1 MIARIRTHGPE
12 ALFYLLWSLALVGL
26 RSSQVLSELD
36 RFYDLEFTIMG
47 QLALSVAHGTLDM
60 SDPFAL
66 LASYQYMAFAPGTLV
81 AQVLTLLFSVPLG
94 ANGFALIGSSVACE
108 VAFLVA
114 WIYCG
119 RSMLSR
125 RWVCLSLLPVLFA
138 PWHAVQW
145 QLMPFG
151 NHSEFLVVPMVALAF
166 HVRAV
171 DIRWWHWLG
180 LLAWVAA
187 GVFLYRL
194 NLASAAGLT
203 LAALTVRESRRP
215 TAALLVTAA
224 LACLVLVL
232 LRQGPGLGFSGELVI
247 QSWEQLSPMSLW
259 TTVWD
264 KVPQLAH
271 PCWGMMTACEPI
283 TAPPG
288 WNVVYKSI
296 LVGFA
301 PVVLWVGYRHPA
313 TRTPAAFVFGW
324 CVAAFLIPIV
334 IQREGLAL
342 LPSRYFLATFYALL
356 ACGLVALGRGG
367 TRLRVVVALGF
378 VLLTVGGL
386 DVARRHHH
394 PEKWSANRQLD
405 VLALGHR
412 IGATSVYLDDMPYY
426 ERTLRARRDE
436 PYVHNQA
443 TAHILDNDT
452 LCCPGGDGLPPAVP
466 HCLRPQAGLR
476 WHDPLSRS
484 WHELLPADGSSGVPP
499 DMLPLAVFVGD
510 TAWAGSYGLEL
521 LHGEEP
527 VAGELE
533 QWSDPGDGPG
543 SARRWVRFVPDQPL
557 IPDGRYL
564 WRASPGHDA
573 LERLPYSDTEEVSF
587 VVGEEFTT
595 AIPSAPVLVSAS
607 ASGARAGAG
616 GCGWDGVH
624 RVDLRIDVQ
633 PTGPGTPGQLHL
645 FARADGA
652 SQRLP
657 WRTAL
662 VPESYTAVHLT
673 YLVRDDGGSAPPL
686 CLHAVHVNAAGES
699 SDPSEERCLPFVD

>member
-12 ALFYLLWSLALVGL
+12 ILFYLLWSLALVGL

-36 RFYDLEFTIMG
+36 RIYDLEFTIMG
-47 QLALSVAHGTLDM
+47 RLALSVAHGTLDV
-60 SDPFAL
+60 SDPWAL
-66 LASYQYMAFAPGTLV
+66 PASYQYMAFAPGTLV
-81 AQVLTLLFSVPLG
+81 TQVLTLLFSVPFG

-119 RSMLSR
+119 RSMMSR
-125 RWVCLSLLPVLFA
+125 RWVSLSLLPVLFA

-151 NHSEFLVVPMVALAF
+151 NHSEFLVVPLVALAF
-166 HVRAV
+166 YVRAV

-180 LLAWVAA
+180 LLAWVAL

-194 NLASAAGLT
+194 TLASAAGLA
-203 LAALTVRESRRP
+203 LAALTVRGSRRP
-215 TAALLVTAA
+215 TAALLITATMACVA
-224 LACLVLVL
+224 LLV
-232 LRQGPGLGFSGELVI
+232 LRQGPGMGFSGELVI
-247 QSWEQLSPMSLW
+247 QSWERLSPMSLW
-259 TTVWD
+259 ATAWD
-264 KVPQLAH
+264 KLPQLAH

-288 WNVVYKSI
+288 WNVAYKSI
-296 LVGFA
+296 LAGFA
-301 PVVLWVGYRHPA
+301 PLVLWVGYRHPA

-324 CVAAFLIPIV
+324 CAAAFLIPIV
-334 IQREGLAL
+334 IQREGLTL

-367 TRLRVVVALGF
+367 TRLRVVVAVGF

-412 IGATSVYLDDMPYY
+412 IGATRIYLDDMPYY

-436 PYVHNQA
+436 PYIHNQA
-443 TAHILDNDT
+443 TTHILDNDT
-452 LCCPGGDGLPPAVP
+452 LCCPGGDGLLPAVP

-484 WHELLPADGSSGVPP
+484 WHELHPADGSAGVPP
-499 DMLPLAVFVGD
+499 NTLPLAVFVGD
-510 TAWAGSYGLEL
+510 TAWAESYGLEL
-521 LHGEEP
+521 MHGGEP

-533 QWSDPGDGPG
+533 QWNEPGDGPF

-564 WRASPGHDA
+564 WSASPGPAA
-573 LERLPYSDTEEVSF
+573 LDRLPYSDIAEVSF
-587 VVGEEFTT
+587 VVGEEDPA
-595 AIPSAPVLVSAS
+595 AIPSAPVVASAS
-607 ASGARAGAG
+607 ASGVRAGAG
-616 GCGWDGVH
+616 ECSWHGYH

-633 PTGPGTPGQLHL
+633 PTAPGTPGQLHL
-645 FARADGA
+645 FAGGEDV
-652 SQRLP
+652 SQGQP

-662 VPESYTAVHLT
+662 VPESYSTVHLT
-673 YLVRDDGGSAPPL
+673 YLVRGDGDARHPI
-686 CLHAVHVNAAGES
+686 CLRAVHVNAAGES
-699 SDPSEERCLPFVD
+699 SAPSEERCFPYTD